1 LVELL
6 KHDGQNSALRR
17 KPESK
22 FMNRYRILTD
32 AFGSP
37 KYFGG
42 CEDGE
47 PVWVSRPMAYLFNE
61 ESAELV
67 LLAVREST
75 LEEESLTEPNY
86 SALRVQ
92 LWPERFKT

>member
-47 PVWVSRPMAYLFNE
+47 PEWVSRPMAYLFDE

-67 LLAVREST
+67 LLTVQEST
-75 LEEESLTEPNY
+75 LEEESPNEPNF
-86 SALRVQ
+86 APLRVQ
-92 LWPERFKT
+92 LWPDCTT